1 MTHLRHPEAAAPE
14 TKALSQAEE
23 FDNLNRLVGEYRSE
37 NDDRRA
43 AADPLQA
50 EKLARMD
57 RAIDLCMDRIRTL
70 ETKGRRPALGF
81 GEEGVSLAALEH
93 KGAFESYLRS
103 GETQAL
109 QRLEIKSTTSMTAP
123 DGGYLLPMLTE
134 ESVLARIAGLSPIR
148 SIASVQAVSGS
159 GLRKAVTPTGAQSG
173 WTGDAAPGNAVQAS
187 AFVALDFPTGELF
200 TQPAA
205 TQAMLDDVA
214 VDIDGWISS
223 EIVRAFAAAET
234 TAFVNGNGTN
244 KPKGFLTYPTLAQ
257 ASWSWNNLGFVTTGA
272 AGAFAASNPSDS
284 LVDLAHALK
293 AVYRQNGTFVMN
305 RKTQGAIRKLKDT
318 TGNFIWQPPSMAGAR
333 STLLNFPVVE
343 AEDMPDIAA
352 NSLSVAFGDFQR
364 GYVVVDRIGIRT
376 MRDPFSTKPFV
387 IFYTTK
393 RVGGGVQDF
402 DAIKLLRFSV

>member
-14 TKALSQAEE
+14 TKALAQGEE
-23 FDNLNRLVGEYRSE
+23 FETLNRLVGEYRSE

-43 AADPLQA
+43 TADPLHA
-50 EKLARMD
+50 EKMARMD
-57 RAIDLCMDRIRTL
+57 RAIDTCMDRIRTL

-81 GEEGVSLAALEH
+81 GEEGHSLASLEH
-93 KGAFESYLRS
+93 KSAFEGYLRS

-109 QRLEIKSTTSMTAP
+109 HRLEVKASSGLTAP
-123 DGGYLLPMLTE
+123 DGGYLLPPATE
-134 ESVLARIAGLSPIR
+134 ESVLSRIAGLSPIR

-173 WTGDAAPGNAVQAS
+173 WTADAAPGNAVQAS

-205 TQAMLDDVA
+205 TQTMLDDVA
-214 VDIDGWISS
+214 VNIEEWIAS

-244 KPKGFLTYPTLAQ
+244 KPKGFLTYPTVAQ

-272 AGAFAASNPSDS
+272 AGAFAASSPSDS
-284 LVDLAHALK
+284 LMDLIHAAK
-293 AVYRQNGTFVMN
+293 SVYRQNGTFVMN
-305 RKTQGAIRKLKDT
+305 RKTQSAIRKLKDSS
-318 TGNFIWQPPSMAGAR
+318 GNYIWQPPSVAGAR
-333 STLLNFPVVE
+333 STLANFPVVE

-376 MRDPFSTKPFV
+376 MRDPFSTKPYV

>member
-1 MTHLRHPEAAAPE
+1 
-14 TKALSQAEE
+14 
-23 FDNLNRLVGEYRSE
+23 
-37 NDDRRA
+37 
-43 AADPLQA
+43 
-50 EKLARMD
+50 MD
-57 RAIDLCMDRIRTL
+57 RAIDQCMDRIRTL

-214 VDIDGWISS
+214 VDIEGWISS

-284 LVDLAHALK
+284 LFDLAHALK
-293 AVYRQNGTFVMN
+293 AVYRQNGSFVLN
-305 RKTQGAIRKLKDT
+305 RKTLGVIRKVKDS
-318 TGNFIWQPPSMAGAR
+318 TGNYIWQPPSVAGAR

-364 GYVVVDRIGIRT
+364 GYAVVDRIGIRT

>member
-1 MTHLRHPEAAAPE
+1 MTHLRHPEAAALE

-57 RAIDLCMDRIRTL
+57 RAIDLCMDRIRNL

-81 GEEGVSLAALEH
+81 GQEGVSLAALEH
-93 KGAFESYLRS
+93 KSAFDGYMRS

-109 QRLEIKSTTSMTAP
+109 HRLEMKAANMTAP
-123 DGGYLLPMLTE
+123 DGGYLLPPLTE

-148 SIASVQAVSGS
+148 SIAGVQSISGS
-159 GLRKAVTPTGAQSG
+159 SLRKAVTPTGAQSG

-205 TQAMLDDVA
+205 TQTMLDDAA
-214 VDIDGWISS
+214 VDIQEWITN
-223 EIVRAFAAAET
+223 EIVRALAAAET

-284 LVDLAHALK
+284 LFDLAHALK
-293 AVYRQNGTFVMN
+293 AVYRQNGSFVLN
-305 RKTQGAIRKLKDT
+305 RKTLGVIRKVKDS
-318 TGNFIWQPPSMAGAR
+318 TGNYIWQPPSVAGAR
-333 STLLNFPVVE
+333 STLMNFPVVE

-364 GYVVVDRIGIRT
+364 GYAVVDRIGIRT

>member
-57 RAIDLCMDRIRTL
+57 RAIDLCMDRIRNL

-81 GEEGVSLAALEH
+81 GQEGVSLAALEH
-93 KGAFESYLRS
+93 KSAFDGYMRS

-109 QRLEIKSTTSMTAP
+109 HRLEMKAANMTAP
-123 DGGYLLPMLTE
+123 DGGYLLPPLTE

-148 SIASVQAVSGS
+148 SIAGVQSISGS
-159 GLRKAVTPTGAQSG
+159 SLRKAVTPTGAQSG

-205 TQAMLDDVA
+205 TQTMLDDAA
-214 VDIDGWISS
+214 VDIQESSRRASSPTPPWRRPAGVGTISALS
-223 EIVRAFAAAET
+223 QPVRRVPLRLPT
-234 TAFVNGNGTN
+234 PRTAC
-244 KPKGFLTYPTLAQ
+244 
-257 ASWSWNNLGFVTTGA
+257 SIS
-272 AGAFAASNPSDS
+272 
-284 LVDLAHALK
+284 
-293 AVYRQNGTFVMN
+293 R
-305 RKTQGAIRKLKDT
+305 
-318 TGNFIWQPPSMAGAR
+318 
-333 STLLNFPVVE
+333 
-343 AEDMPDIAA
+343 MP
-352 NSLSVAFGDFQR
+352 
-364 GYVVVDRIGIRT
+364 
-376 MRDPFSTKPFV
+376 
-387 IFYTTK
+387 
-393 RVGGGVQDF
+393 
-402 DAIKLLRFSV
+402 

>member
-1 MTHLRHPEAAAPE
+1 MTHLRHPEAGAPE

-23 FDNLNRLVGEYRSE
+23 FDNLNRLVAEYRSE

-50 EKLARMD
+50 EKFSRMD
-57 RAIDLCMDRIRTL
+57 RAIDQCMDRIRTL

-214 VDIDGWISS
+214 VDIEGWISS

>member
-1 MTHLRHPEAAAPE
+1 MTHLRHPEAGAPE

-23 FDNLNRLVGEYRSE
+23 FDNLNRLVAEYRSE

-50 EKLARMD
+50 EKFSRMD
-57 RAIDLCMDRIRTL
+57 RAIDQCMDRIRTL